1 MGFDQTLFM
10 PDFDVST
17 LATLLWL
24 FAGILVVIVMLFFRI
39 SWRLARIES
48 MVFHQRSR
56 PDTKDQAPSR
66 GETAQGGA
74 FEAFLSEDPN
84 RRKLKKSERFT
95 AYRKWRQENGMNW
108 PDAAG
113 E

>member
-1 MGFDQTLFM
+1 M

-48 MVFHQRSR
+48 IVVLQRSR
-56 PDTKDQAPSR
+56 PETKNQAPSR
-66 GETAQGGA
+66 EETSQGGA
-74 FEAFLSEDPN
+74 FEAFLSEDPS
-84 RRKLKKSERFT
+84 RRKLKKSERFS

-108 PDAAG
+108 PESPG